1 MKISQR
7 LLLLIAIAILS
18 LVVVG
23 AVGFVKF
30 NRVEERVSRLGNEA
44 VAGLET
50 LYRVNNAF
58 KVQQLV
64 LYQIGSS
71 FDTDLR
77 TRLIQ
82 RLKDQ
87 EKELAS
93 QVAHYETAI
102 SDPAERAL
110 FQKLQPQLAT
120 FDKSSRDVL
129 QTAEDFGD
137 VAASL
142 TATRDTAIATE
153 QALQAL
159 VDYKLKLASTYRTEV
174 AEEQRSARIQ
184 FVVLILAAIALLA
197 VIGTLLT
204 RAIQRPLA
212 EMQRTVTEIG
222 NTLDFTRRAPVNSQD
237 EIGQTVT
244 AFNTLIGRLQESLRE
259 MRNRIGDVAGSANQ
273 LSYTAGGLTRTAT
286 QASEAASNMAAT
298 VEQVTVSINHV
309 ADRSGEAD
317 ELSRESG
324 RLAEDGGQVIE
335 STVAKID
342 GIADTVREAA
352 DEIAQ
357 LQGKSADISAVVNV
371 IKEIADQTNLLALN
385 AAIEAARAGE
395 QGRGF
400 AVVADEVRKLAERTS
415 SSTQEISGTIASI
428 QDGAN
433 LAVGRMQNVVS
444 QVEDGVG
451 NARAAGDAI
460 RRIRGSAGDV
470 VGRVADITE
479 AIREQSVA
487 SNSIA
492 QVVETI
498 ARMSEENSAAAG
510 NTSQAAEH
518 LQQLARDMEQ
528 TISRY
533 RV

>member
-7 LLLLIAIAILS
+7 LLLLIGIAILS

-23 AVGFVKF
+23 AVAFIKF
-30 NRVEERVSRLGNEA
+30 SRMEHQVTRLGNEA

-50 LYRVNNAF
+50 VYRINNAF

-71 FDTDLR
+71 FDGDLR
-77 TRLIQ
+77 TKLIA

-87 EKELAS
+87 EKELAK
-93 QVAHYETAI
+93 QVSEYETSI
-102 SDPAERAL
+102 VDPADREL
-110 FQKLQPQLAT
+110 YQKLQPHLAA
-120 FDKSSRDVL
+120 FDKSSAEVL

-137 VAASL
+137 VAAAL

-159 VDYKLKLASTYRTEV
+159 VDYKLNLANTYRAEV
-174 AEEQRSARIQ
+174 DAEQRSAMAQ
-184 FVVLILAAIALLA
+184 FATMLVVAVLLLA
-197 VIGTLLT
+197 VIGTLLI
-204 RAIQRPLA
+204 RAIRRPLA

-222 NTLDFTRRAPVNSQD
+222 STLDFTRRAPVTSQD

-244 AFNTLIGRLQESLRE
+244 AFNTLIDRMQDSLRE
-259 MRNRIGDVAGSANQ
+259 MGHRIADVSASASQ
-273 LSYTAGGLTRTAT
+273 LSHTATGLTRTAH
-286 QASEAASNMAAT
+286 QASEASSNMAAT
-298 VEQVTVSINHV
+298 VEEVTVSINHV

-317 ELSRESG
+317 ELSRQSG
-324 RLAEDGGQVIE
+324 QLAQDGGQVIE

-342 GIADTVREAA
+342 GIADTVRGAA
-352 DEIAQ
+352 DEIVQ
-357 LQGKSADISAVVNV
+357 LQNKSANVSAVVNV

-415 SSTQEISGTIASI
+415 SSTQEISATITSI
-428 QDGAN
+428 QEGADM
-433 LAVGRMQNVVS
+433 AVGRMQNAVA
-444 QVEDGVG
+444 QVEEGVG
-451 NARAAGDAI
+451 EARAAGDAI

-498 ARMSEENSAAAG
+498 ARMSEENSAAASD
-510 NTSQAAEH
+510 TSRAAEH
-518 LQQLARDMEQ
+518 LQQLAREMEQ